1 MLMRGRRQVIGGAAN
16 KTDGVQTMQKRRCT
30 CGAVA
35 HVRRRIR
42 RLADGS
48 EEVIHEMSCPV
59 CGQTG
64 PAIPEAGSDEA
75 SASAAAVQAWN
86 DMIARLRPMES

>member
-1 MLMRGRRQVIGGAAN
+1 
-16 KTDGVQTMQKRRCT
+16 MQKRRCT

-35 HVRRRIR
+35 HVRRRVR

-48 EEVIHEMSCPV
+48 EEVIFEMTCPV

-64 PAIPEAGSDEA
+64 PAIPEAGNDEA
-75 SASAAAVQAWN
+75 SATVAAVQAWN
-86 DMIARLRPMES
+86 EMSARLRPLES

>member
-1 MLMRGRRQVIGGAAN
+1 
-16 KTDGVQTMQKRRCT
+16 MQKRRCT

-35 HVRRRIR
+35 HVRRRVR

-64 PAIPEAGSDEA
+64 PAIPEAGKDEA

-86 DMIARLRPMES
+86 EMIARLRPLES

>member
-1 MLMRGRRQVIGGAAN
+1 MHGRGQGNCCAART
-16 KTDGVQTMQKRRCT
+16 TDGVQTMQKRRCT
-30 CGAVA
+30 CGAIA

-75 SASAAAVQAWN
+75 SAGAAAVQAWN
-86 DMIARLRPMES
+86 EMIARLRPLES

>member
-1 MLMRGRRQVIGGAAN
+1 
-16 KTDGVQTMQKRRCT
+16 MQKRRCT

-35 HVRRRIR
+35 HVRRRAR

-64 PAIPEAGSDEA
+64 PAIAEAGKDEA

-86 DMIARLRPMES
+86 EMIARVRPMET